1 MDLVYN
7 MIVCGFC
14 ASKYFAYDNNL
25 RIVILILTYP
35 LLAWNCY
42 NLSLTIHMH
51 CPNYC
56 IFFQIILFSL
66 IINYFQV
73 DEIFF
78 DIDDIRRNI
87 IIVQSLLLFFLQVY
101 KILY

>member
-1 MDLVYN
+1 MDLCYN
-7 MIVCGFC
+7 VIVCSFC

-25 RIVILILTYP
+25 RIIILILTYP